1 MFEKLYKILF
11 SNDISLV
18 VLILPLC
25 YTKRIDFLKYVS
37 MLGVLAIVYIVG
49 LIVAQYWGG
58 EHGGSRGRVKTRPDD
73 WLDIMTVVPAICFG
87 YQVRD
92 KTQ

>member
-1 MFEKLYKILF
+1 MFEKAYKILF
-11 SNDISLV
+11 LNGVSIV

-37 MLGVLAIVYIVG
+37 MLGVLAIVYIVA

-58 EHGGSRGRVKTRPDD
+58 EHSGSRGRVKTRPDD

-92 KTQ
+92 KT

>member
-1 MFEKLYKILF
+1 
-11 SNDISLV
+11 
-18 VLILPLC
+18 
-25 YTKRIDFLKYVS
+25 
-37 MLGVLAIVYIVG
+37 MLGVLAIVYIVA

-58 EHGGSRGRVKTRPDD
+58 EHGGSRGKVKTRPDD

-92 KTQ
+92 KT